1 VSATTRSLLK
11 LDQAYIAVG
20 LGLSASLRL
29 ETRGSRRVHTPLSKE
44 NDLMRIER
52 FETGISNARA
62 ATVVLSCKPRR
73 PQASIQ
79 IWTIQALY
87 TVVSLADLS

>member
-1 VSATTRSLLK
+1 MSATTRSLLK
-11 LDQAYIAVG
+11 LDQAYYRVG
-20 LGLSASLRL
+20 SRALGVSASRDSRLSARA
-29 ETRGSRRVHTPLSKE
+29 HTSKE